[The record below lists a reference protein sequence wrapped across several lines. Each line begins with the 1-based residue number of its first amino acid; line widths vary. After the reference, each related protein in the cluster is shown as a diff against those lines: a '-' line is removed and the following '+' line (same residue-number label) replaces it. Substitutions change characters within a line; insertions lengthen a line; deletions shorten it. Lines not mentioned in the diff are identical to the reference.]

1 MESIMATN
9 NCLSSISTISSSLSR
24 ITQDLGSLLHI
35 ERIRFDLILI
45 DRHSQLS
52 FSEDLFIP
60 FHLKTKRKEIE
71 KREIKKKM
79 NSRG

>member
-1 MESIMATN
+1 MESIIVTN

-45 DRHSQLS
+45 NSQLS

-60 FHLKTKRKEIE
+60 FHLPLKRKEIE

>member
-1 MESIMATN
+1 MESIIVTN

-35 ERIRFDLILI
+35 ERRIRFDLILI
-45 DRHSQLS
+45 NSQLS

>member
-9 NCLSSISTISSSLSR
+9 NCLSSISTVSSSLSR

-45 DRHSQLS
+45 NSQLS

-60 FHLKTKRKEIE
+60 FHLPLKRKEREGKE
-71 KREIKKKM
+71 K
-79 NSRG
+79 

>member
-9 NCLSSISTISSSLSR
+9 NCLSSISTVSSSLSR

-45 DRHSQLS
+45 NSQLS

-60 FHLKTKRKEIE
+60 FHLPLKRKEIE

>member
-45 DRHSQLS
+45 NSQLS

-60 FHLKTKRKEIE
+60 FHLPLKRKEIE

>member
-45 DRHSQLS
+45 NSQLS

-60 FHLKTKRKEIE
+60 FHLPLKRKEREGKE
-71 KREIKKKM
+71 K
-79 NSRG
+79 

>member
-9 NCLSSISTISSSLSR
+9 NCLSSISMLSSSLSR

-35 ERIRFDLILI
+35 ERRIRFDLILI
-45 DRHSQLS
+45 NSQLS

>member
-9 NCLSSISTISSSLSR
+9 NCLSSISTVSSSLSR
-24 ITQDLGSLLHI
+24 TAQDLRSLLHI
-35 ERIRFDLILI
+35 ERIRFNLILI
-45 DRHSQLS
+45 NSQLS

-60 FHLKTKRKEIE
+60 FHLPLKRKEIE

>member
-9 NCLSSISTISSSLSR
+9 NCLSSISTVSSSLSR
-24 ITQDLGSLLHI
+24 TAQDLRSLLHI
-35 ERIRFDLILI
+35 ERIRFNLILI
-45 DRHSQLS
+45 NSQLS

-60 FHLKTKRKEIE
+60 FHLKTKRKKIE